1 MAGAPDS
8 RSCAEE
14 QASAGAYTG
23 SCAPAMP
30 DVSAGS
36 CAPGGS
42 EVARVTCAPSD
53 TEAPTGAARAALYS
67 WALGG
72 VLWVFF
78 WWAQAGSLLLDLSS
92 DPTDVTATS
101 QVAVVLVALAGPPLL
116 LCALIS
122 SGYLLYNAV
131 RTACLGTRILMI
143 IAIAALAILACLV
156 FLAWLFGLAL
166 FS

>member
-1 MAGAPDS
+1 M
-8 RSCAEE
+8 
-14 QASAGAYTG
+14 
-23 SCAPAMP
+23 
-30 DVSAGS
+30 
-36 CAPGGS
+36 
-42 EVARVTCAPSD
+42 TCAPSD

>member
-1 MAGAPDS
+1 MADDETFPGARATAAGAPDL

-14 QASAGAYTG
+14 QASAGAYAG

-122 SGYLLYNAV
+122 SGYLLYNA
-131 RTACLGTRILMI
+131 CLLYTSDAADD
-143 IAIAALAILACLV
+143 IALV
-156 FLAWLFGLAL
+156 
-166 FS
+166 